1 MDRPGTPQDVAP
13 VVSFALSAHAKW
25 FRGANLTADGG
36 MSSHILSN
44 IHHF

>member
-13 VVSFALSAHAKW
+13 VVSFALSTNAKW
-25 FRGANLTADGG
+25 FRGANLTVDGG

-44 IHHF
+44 IHGF